1 MGKQSNT
8 NIEPDNMSPFFIFF
22 IIVTICYIIY
32 YAAIITIDL
41 NTKPKTS
48 TESSETVDTDGIV
61 NESSDYSEEEQSDA
75 EDEQPGITI
84 NEEGSDESDNEGFND
99 NDADEARYYH
109 QEENFLAEQDAV
121 ENENLPNEE
130 AIDFDD
136 DPYNLGDGE
145 TEEIPTDETPTDET
159 PDTNSLEED
168 TDIKG
173 EEVEEAENVEPEP
186 PSEENN
192 TAASQLTGAE
202 HLQENA
208 RRMMEGMDGI
218 EFDDEAYKDNDLK
231 EEDIFEQEEPQYSVT
246 VINPENYEESEL
258 VKRANDINE
267 PIQAESTT
275 PVDSKQLT
283 PSVFEMLG
291 VIKEEHFSNV

>member
-1 MGKQSNT
+1 
-8 NIEPDNMSPFFIFF
+8 MSPFLIFF
-22 IIVTICYIIY
+22 IVVTVIYIVY

-48 TESSETVDTDGIV
+48 AESSEAVDTAGIV
-61 NESSDYSEEEQSDA
+61 DESSGYSEEEQSDTD
-75 EDEQPGITI
+75 DEQPGFTI
-84 NEEGSDESDNEGFND
+84 NEDNSDKADNEDFDANEANG
-99 NDADEARYYH
+99 ADENMDYH
-109 QEENFLAEQDAV
+109 QEENFFAEQDEV
-121 ENENLPNEE
+121 ENDTLTNEE
-130 AIDFDD
+130 PRDFDD
-136 DPYNLGDGE
+136 DPYNIGDGE
-145 TEEIPTDETPTDET
+145 TDENHQNYAPEVE
-159 PDTNSLEED
+159 PLVNEED
-168 TDIKG
+168 VDDQ
-173 EEVEEAENVEPEP
+173 EEEQKQNDDQSEP

-258 VKRANDINE
+258 VKRANSINE